1 MGDNGS
7 FRVETPA
14 GSIAGTRTGEGPPA
28 LVLHGG
34 PGLSDYTESLALEL
48 ADTFDTI
55 RYQQRGQEP
64 TTVREPYTVEAHVD
78 DATAVLDGLGIERA
92 WVIGHSWGG
101 HLAMH
106 LSAARADRLLGLIA
120 VDPLGAVPDGGEK
133 ELEEHLTKSLAPDVA
148 ERVNA
153 LDAQFLAGRGGEA
166 ETTEMM
172 RLVWLFYFADPAAA
186 PPMPPFRSS
195 VSVYSGTWES
205 IRSHFAARTLI
216 ANLSRY
222 KGRALFVHGRESPI
236 PPGRSEESAH
246 LIDGARVEVIPGAG
260 HFPWLER
267 PGSVAAA
274 VREFLPVGIQ
284 AASYGT
290 RSASIKE
297 RGAR

>member
-1 MGDNGS
+1 MGNNVS
-7 FRVETPA
+7 FRVEIPA
-14 GSIAGTRTGEGPPA
+14 GSIAGARVGHGPPA

-34 PGLSDYTESLALEL
+34 PGLSGEYTEPLALEL
-48 ADTFDTI
+48 ADIFDTI

-64 TTVREPYTVEAHVD
+64 TTVREPYTVEAHID

-92 WVIGHSWGG
+92 WIIGHSWGG

-106 LSAARADRLLGLIA
+106 LAAARADRLLGLIV

-133 ELEEHLTKSLAPDVA
+133 ELEEHLTERLAPEVA

-153 LDAQFLAGRGGEA
+153 LDAELLAGRGGEP
-166 ETTEMM
+166 EMTEIM
-172 RLVWLFYFADPAAA
+172 RLVWPFYFADPAAA
-186 PPMPPFRSS
+186 PPMPQFRSN

-205 IRSHFAARTLI
+205 IRSHFTAGTLI
-216 ANLSRY
+216 SNLPRY
-222 KGRALFVHGRESPI
+222 SGRALFVHGRESPI

-246 LIDGARVEVIPGAG
+246 LIEGARLEVLPGAG

-274 VREFLPVGIQ
+274 VREFI
-284 AASYGT
+284 
-290 RSASIKE
+290 
-297 RGAR
+297 

>member
-1 MGDNGS
+1 MGDDGS

-14 GSIAGTRTGEGPPA
+14 GSIAGTRVGQGPPA

-34 PGLSDYTESLALEL
+34 PGLSGEYTEPLALEL
-48 ADTFDTI
+48 ADIFDTI

-78 DATAVLDGLGIERA
+78 DATALLDGLGIERA
-92 WVIGHSWGG
+92 WIIGHSWGG

-106 LSAARADRLLGLIA
+106 MAAARADRLLGLIA

-133 ELEEHLTKSLAPDVA
+133 ELEEHLTKCLSPEVA

-153 LDAQFLAGRGGEA
+153 LDAELLAGRGGEA

-172 RLVWLFYFADPAAA
+172 RLVWPFYFADPAAA

-205 IRSHFAARTLI
+205 IRSHFAAGTLI
-216 ANLSRY
+216 ANLPRY
-222 KGRALFVHGRESPI
+222 NGRALFVHGRESPI

-246 LIDGARVEVIPGAG
+246 LIDGARVEVLPGAG

-274 VREFLPVGIQ
+274 VRELL
-284 AASYGT
+284 
-290 RSASIKE
+290 
-297 RGAR
+297 

>member
-7 FRVETPA
+7 FKVETPA
-14 GSIAGTRTGEGPPA
+14 GSIAGTRVGQGPPA

-34 PGLSDYTESLALEL
+34 PGLSGEYTEPLALEL
-48 ADTFDTI
+48 ADIFDTI

-78 DATAVLDGLGIERA
+78 DATAVLDGLGLERA
-92 WVIGHSWGG
+92 WIIGHSWGG

-106 LSAARADRLLGLIA
+106 LAAARADRLLGLIL

-133 ELEEHLTKSLAPDVA
+133 ELEEHLTKRLTPEVA
-148 ERVNA
+148 GRVNA
-153 LDAQFLAGRGGEA
+153 LDAELLAGRGGEA
-166 ETTEMM
+166 ELTEIM
-172 RLVWLFYFADPAAA
+172 RLVWPFYFADPAGA

-216 ANLSRY
+216 SNLPRY
-222 KGRALFVHGRESPI
+222 NGRALFVHGRESPI

-246 LIDGARVEVIPGAG
+246 LIDGARVEVVPGAG

-274 VREFLPVGIQ
+274 VREFL
-284 AASYGT
+284 
-290 RSASIKE
+290 
-297 RGAR
+297 

>member
-7 FRVETPA
+7 FRVEIPA
-14 GSIAGTRTGEGPPA
+14 GSIAGTRVGQGPPA

-34 PGLSDYTESLALEL
+34 PGLSGEYTEPLALEL
-48 ADTFDTI
+48 ADIFDTI

-64 TTVREPYTVEAHVD
+64 TTVREPYTVEAHID

-92 WVIGHSWGG
+92 WIIGHSWGG

-106 LSAARADRLLGLIA
+106 LAAARADRLLGLIV

-133 ELEEHLTKSLAPDVA
+133 ELEEHLTERLAPEVA

-153 LDAQFLAGRGGEA
+153 LDAELLAGRGGEP
-166 ETTEMM
+166 EMTEIM
-172 RLVWLFYFADPAAA
+172 RLVWPFYFADPAAA
-186 PPMPPFRSS
+186 PPMPQFRSN

-205 IRSHFAARTLI
+205 IRSHFTAGTLI
-216 ANLSRY
+216 SNLPRY
-222 KGRALFVHGRESPI
+222 SGRALFVHGRESPI

-246 LIDGARVEVIPGAG
+246 LIEGARLEVLPGAG

-274 VREFLPVGIQ
+274 VREFI
-284 AASYGT
+284 
-290 RSASIKE
+290 
-297 RGAR
+297 

>member
-1 MGDNGS
+1 MGDDGS
-7 FRVETPA
+7 FSVETPA
-14 GSIAGTRTGEGPPA
+14 GSIAGTRVGQGPPA

-34 PGLSDYTESLALEL
+34 PGLSSEYTEPLALEL
-48 ADTFDTI
+48 ADIFDTI

-64 TTVREPYTVEAHVD
+64 TTVRDPYTVEAHVD
-78 DATAVLDGLGIERA
+78 DATAVLDGLAIERA
-92 WVIGHSWGG
+92 WIIGHSWGG

-106 LSAARADRLLGLIA
+106 LAAARADRLLGLIA

-133 ELEEHLTKSLAPDVA
+133 ELEEHLTKRLTTEVA
-148 ERVNA
+148 EHVNA
-153 LDAQFLAGRGGEA
+153 LDAELLAGRGGEA

-172 RLVWLFYFADPAAA
+172 RLVWPFYFADPAAA

-216 ANLSRY
+216 ANLPRY
-222 KGRALFVHGRESPI
+222 NGRALFVHGRESPI
-236 PPGRSEESAH
+236 PPGRSEDSAH
-246 LIDGARVEVIPGAG
+246 LIDGARVEVLPGAG

-274 VREFLPVGIQ
+274 VREFL
-284 AASYGT
+284 
-290 RSASIKE
+290 
-297 RGAR
+297 

>member
-1 MGDNGS
+1 MGENGP
-7 FRVETPA
+7 FRVEIPT
-14 GSIAGTRTGEGPPA
+14 GSIAGTRVGQGPPA

-34 PGLSDYTESLALEL
+34 PGLSGEYTEPLALEL
-48 ADTFDTI
+48 ADIFDTI

-64 TTVREPYTVEAHVD
+64 TTVRDPYTVEAHVD

-92 WVIGHSWGG
+92 WVVGHSWGG

-106 LSAARADRLLGLIA
+106 LAAARADRLLGLIV

-133 ELEEHLTKSLAPDVA
+133 ELEEHLTKRLAPEAA

-153 LDAQFLAGRGGEA
+153 LDAEFLAGRGGEA
-166 ETTEMM
+166 EMREMM
-172 RLVWLFYFADPAAA
+172 RLVWPFYFADPTAA
-186 PPMPPFRSS
+186 PPMPPLRSS

-205 IRSHFAARTLI
+205 IRSHFAAGTLVS
-216 ANLSRY
+216 NLPRY
-222 KGRALFVHGRESPI
+222 SGRALFVHGRESPI

-246 LIDGARVEVIPGAG
+246 LIGGARVEVLPGAG

-274 VREFLPVGIQ
+274 VREFL
-284 AASYGT
+284 
-290 RSASIKE
+290 
-297 RGAR
+297 

>member
-14 GSIAGTRTGEGPPA
+14 GSIAGTRVGRGPPA

-34 PGLSDYTESLALEL
+34 PGLSGEYTEPLALEL
-48 ADTFDTI
+48 ADIFDTI
-55 RYQQRGQEP
+55 RYQQRGQRP

-78 DATAVLDGLGIERA
+78 DATALLDGLGIERA
-92 WVIGHSWGG
+92 WIIGHSWGG

-106 LSAARADRLLGLIA
+106 LAATRADRLLGLIV

-133 ELEEHLTKSLAPDVA
+133 ELEEHLTKHLAPEVA

-153 LDAQFLAGRGGEA
+153 LDAELLAGRGGEA

-172 RLVWLFYFADPAAA
+172 RLVWPFYFADPAAA

-195 VSVYSGTWES
+195 VSVYSGTCES
-205 IRSHFAARTLI
+205 IRSHFADQTLI
-216 ANLSRY
+216 SNLPRY
-222 KGRALFVHGRESPI
+222 DGPALFVHGRESPI
-236 PPGRSEESAH
+236 PPRRSEESAN
-246 LIDGARVEVIPGAG
+246 LIDGARVEVVPGAG
-260 HFPWLER
+260 HFPWLEQ

-274 VREFLPVGIQ
+274 PAVMP
-284 AASYGT
+284 T
-290 RSASIKE
+290 P
-297 RGAR
+297 